1 MNECRLA
8 NGKIVE
14 EWEIVNELE
23 IMRQL
28 GLTDAPA
35 GAEETPEPVR
45 Q

>member
-1 MNECRLA
+1 MMNECRLA

-28 GLTDAPA
+28 GLTDVEAASPA
-35 GAEETPEPVR
+35 T
-45 Q
+45 